1 MLAIAGTLASAAL
14 AWGRLTPIT
23 RDTLWAE
30 DGKLFLA
37 GAEQHGL
44 LLTFTPYSGYL
55 QTIPRIIAAGV
66 VGLLPVSAWALAM
79 AAASCLVAGVV
90 AVVVFFASRA
100 VVPPVALRVVL
111 AAVTVLLPLAS
122 REVLGNTA
130 NLHSVLMWG
139 LFWLV
144 LARPA
149 TRASAIAFS
158 VFGLFA
164 ALSEIQAV
172 FLVPLM
178 VIAWRRPSGRWLI
191 AGPALGIAAQL
202 LTTVLAPRGSGQHVS
217 VSPLSLAEGWIVNG
231 VMPDLAPLN
240 GVGRLLA
247 VGGILVG
254 LVVLAGAAA
263 LAVVAW
269 HHATRDQRI
278 AIAAAGMLSPVI
290 YVLSVII
297 DPGTYY
303 DYASMSSAQ
312 LEHVWLAR
320 YGVVPGMLLM
330 GIVIVSAA
338 ALGVGRRRS
347 LDDRA
352 SAARPVRVPAAGPA
366 RASTSAPARASASLP
381 ARAVAAL
388 AVLAVIAS
396 LVAFYVPSST
406 RRSDGPAWSPQV
418 AAATQTCEL
427 NPTLPAVELHETLGW
442 LVPVQCDRLAADD

>member
-1 MLAIAGTLASAAL
+1 MLAAAGTVASAAL
-14 AWGRLTPIT
+14 AFGRLTPT
-23 RDTLWAE
+23 ARDTLWAE

-44 LLTFTPYSGYL
+44 LLTFVPYSGYL

-79 AAASCLVAGVV
+79 TVGSCLVAGVI
-90 AVVVFFASRA
+90 AVTVFFASRA
-100 VVPPVALRVVL
+100 VVPPVLLRVVL

-149 TRASAIAFS
+149 SRASAIAFS

-172 FLVPLM
+172 FVVPLLI
-178 VIAWRRPSGRWLI
+178 IAWRRPFGRWLVV
-191 AGPALGIAAQL
+191 GPAVGVAAQVIATL
-202 LTTVLAPRGSGQHVS
+202 LAPRGSGQHVS

-240 GVGRLLA
+240 GVGGLLA
-247 VGGILVG
+247 VGGILLGLLVLVG
-254 LVVLAGAAA
+254 VAA

-269 HHATRDQRI
+269 QHATRDQRI
-278 AIAAAGMLSPVI
+278 AIAAAAVLSPVI
-290 YVLSVII
+290 YALSVII

-312 LEHVWLAR
+312 LAHVWLAR

-338 ALGVGRRRS
+338 ALGVERRRS
-347 LDDRA
+347 ADDRA
-352 SAARPVRVPAAGPA
+352 SVVA
-366 RASTSAPARASASLP
+366 TARASASLP

-388 AVLAVIAS
+388 AVLGVVAS

-418 AAATQTCEL
+418 AAGTQTCEL
-427 NPTLPAVELHETLGW
+427 NPQLPAVDLHETLGW

>member
-1 MLAIAGTLASAAL
+1 MLAAAGTVASAAL
-14 AWGRLTPIT
+14 AWGRLTPAA

-79 AAASCLVAGVV
+79 TAASCLVAGVV
-90 AVVVFFASRA
+90 TVVVFFASRA

-111 AAVTVLLPLAS
+111 AAVTVLLPLVS

-144 LARPA
+144 LARPV

-178 VIAWRRPSGRWLI
+178 TIAWRRPFGRLLV
-191 AGPALGIAAQL
+191 AGPAVGVAAQL
-202 LTTVLAPRGSGQHVS
+202 LTTVLAPRGSGQHIS
-217 VSPLSLAEGWIVNG
+217 VLPLSLVEGWIVNG

-247 VGGILVG
+247 VGGILLG
-254 LVVLAGAAA
+254 LIVLAGVAA

-269 HHATRDQRI
+269 QHATRDQRV
-278 AIAAAGMLSPVI
+278 AIAAAAALSPVI

-330 GIVIVSAA
+330 GVVIVSAA
-338 ALGVGRRRS
+338 ALGVGRRRAR
-347 LDDRA
+347 DDRV
-352 SAARPVRVPAAGPA
+352 SVVAAA
-366 RASTSAPARASASLP
+366 RASTSLT

-388 AVLAVIAS
+388 AVLGVVAG

-427 NPTLPAVELHETLGW
+427 NPRLPAVDLHETLGW
-442 LVPVQCDRLAADD
+442 LVPVQCDRLAADG